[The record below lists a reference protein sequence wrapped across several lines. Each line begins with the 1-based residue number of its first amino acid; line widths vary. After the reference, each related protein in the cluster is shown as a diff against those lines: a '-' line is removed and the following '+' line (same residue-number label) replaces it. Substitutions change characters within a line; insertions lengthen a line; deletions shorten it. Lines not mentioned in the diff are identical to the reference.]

1 MLRLFFALP
10 CPPSIVAQIDAWR
23 LQLAFS
29 GRPVPSANLHL
40 TLAFLGHLPESALT
54 LLEELPPRL
63 PLGEL
68 AFDLQLDRLDCWH
81 GGLLHLAPSQPPAEL
96 LALANGLARLL
107 GEVGL
112 PSEPRTY
119 RPHLTLGRDSCL
131 PGQIGSPRF
140 VWRADE
146 LVLYR
151 SEQGRYL
158 PLATWSLG

>member
-23 LQLAFS
+23 LQLAIP

-40 TLAFLGHLPESALT
+40 TLAFLGHLPESALA

-63 PLGEL
+63 PLREL

-96 LALANGLARLL
+96 LALASGLARLL

-119 RPHLTLGRDSCL
+119 RPHLTLARDSCL

-140 VWRADE
+140 AWRAEE

-158 PLATWSLG
+158 PLATSPLG